1 MGQNKILI
9 IDNEKRMC
17 HVLKIALE
25 TDGHDV
31 ELAFDG
37 EEGIG
42 KIKKNDYQVVITD
55 LKMPGKDGMAVLE
68 FTKSTKVETEVIMIT
83 AYATAQTAVEAMRK
97 GAYDYLIKPF
107 EVDELRLKVKQII
120 DKERLQVENKELKQK
135 LQEKFSLD
143 NIIGRSEAMEKV
155 YQMVQKVAPSDATV
169 LIRGES
175 GTGKELVAQAIHQLS
190 RREDKPFI
198 AVNCGALPESLLESE
213 LFGHEK
219 GAFTG
224 AEKQKLGRFELAGN
238 GSIFLDEIGD
248 ITPAIQIKLLRVLQ
262 NRDIVRLGGQEVIP
276 INARTIAATNR
287 DLEEAIKTAEFRED
301 LYYRI
306 NVFPIYLPPLRER
319 KEDIPDLVSHFL
331 KKNNAPEDKIDAA
344 AMKLLMSYHWQG
356 NVRELENVIERSLI
370 LAGDDVIHADLLPTH
385 IRGTSDSKN
394 ALSLDIPDGGLSIE
408 DVERGLIQKALV
420 KADGNKSK
428 ASKLLGI
435 TRRRLYSMMERLG
448 STDTGVK
455 PKS

>member
-1 MGQNKILI
+1 
-9 IDNEKRMC
+9 
-17 HVLKIALE
+17 
-25 TDGHDV
+25 
-31 ELAFDG
+31 
-37 EEGIG
+37 
-42 KIKKNDYQVVITD
+42 
-55 LKMPGKDGMAVLE
+55 
-68 FTKSTKVETEVIMIT
+68 
-83 AYATAQTAVEAMRK
+83 
-97 GAYDYLIKPF
+97 
-107 EVDELRLKVKQII
+107 VKQII
-120 DKERLQVENKELKQK
+120 DKERLQEENKELKQK

-143 NIIGRSEAMEKV
+143 NIIGHSEAMEKV
-155 YQMVQKVAPSDATV
+155 YQMIQKVAPSDATV

-190 RREDKPFI
+190 NRKAETFL

-238 GSIFLDEIGD
+238 GTIFLDEIGD

-262 NRDIVRLGGQEVIP
+262 NRKIVRLGGQEEIT

-287 DLEEAIKTAEFRED
+287 ELEEAMKTGEFRED

-306 NVFPIYLPPLRER
+306 NVFPIFLPPLRDR
-319 KEDIPDLVSHFL
+319 REDIPDLVSHFL
-331 KKNNAPEDKIDAA
+331 KKNKAPEDKIDAG
-344 AMKLLMSYHWQG
+344 AMKQLMNYHWQG

-370 LAGDDVIHADLLPTH
+370 MAGDDLITADILPPH
-385 IRGTSDSKN
+385 IRGKTDQQN
-394 ALSLDIPDGGLSIE
+394 ALSLDIPDDGLSIE

-420 KADGNKSK
+420 KAGGNKSK

-448 STDTGVK
+448 ATESDA
-455 PKS
+455 

>member
-1 MGQNKILI
+1 MGQQKILI

-25 TDGHDV
+25 ADGHTVD
-31 ELAFDG
+31 LAFDG
-37 EEGIG
+37 NEGIE
-42 KIKKNDYQVVITD
+42 KVTKNDYQVVITD

-68 FTKSTKVETEVIMIT
+68 FTKATKTTTEVIMIT
-83 AYATAQTAVEAMRK
+83 AYATAQTAVAAMRK

-107 EVDELRLKVKQII
+107 EIDELRLKVKQII
-120 DKERLQVENKELKQK
+120 DKERLQEENKELKQK
-135 LQEKFSLD
+135 LQDKFSLD
-143 NIIGRSEAMEKV
+143 NIVGQSEAMAKV
-155 YQMVQKVAPSDATV
+155 YQMIQKVAPSNATV

-175 GTGKELVAQAIHQLS
+175 GTGKELVAHAIHQLS
-190 RREDKPFI
+190 NRKNEPFI

-224 AEKQKLGRFELAGN
+224 AEKQKSGRFELAGT

-262 NRDIVRLGGQEVIP
+262 NREIVRLGGQEVIK
-276 INARTIAATNR
+276 IKARTIAATNR
-287 DLEEAIKTAEFRED
+287 DLEAAIKTGDFRED

-306 NVFPIYLPPLRER
+306 NVFPVFLPPLRER
-319 KEDIPDLVSHFL
+319 KEDIPDLVAHFM
-331 KKNNAPEDKIDAA
+331 KKNNAPEDKIDAG
-344 AMKLLMSYHWQG
+344 AMRLLMNYHWQG

-370 LAGDDVIHADLLPTH
+370 MAGDDVINKDILPPH
-385 IRGTSDSKN
+385 IKGNVEQHN
-394 ALSLDIPDGGLSIE
+394 ALSLDIPDEGLSIE
-408 DVERGLIQKALV
+408 DVERGLIKKALA
-420 KADGNKSK
+420 KAEGNKSK

-448 STDTGVK
+448 TTESGIK